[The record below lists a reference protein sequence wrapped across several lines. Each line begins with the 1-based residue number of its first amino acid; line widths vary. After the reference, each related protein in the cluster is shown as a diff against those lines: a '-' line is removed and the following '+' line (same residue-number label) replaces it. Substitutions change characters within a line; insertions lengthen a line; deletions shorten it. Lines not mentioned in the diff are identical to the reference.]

1 MKKLLRSS
9 LFIGAALL
17 GVSSLGAG
25 ITTKA
30 ATTPPTP
37 LTSDASADI
46 TPGTITLDTVP
57 GGGTT
62 GTPGILFGTVA
73 ADAGDTTYKST
84 QISSD
89 LHVTDSGNGSGWSV
103 TVADSPFTDGT
114 GDTLKGAALSLDDS
128 ATPGIK
134 ADAADNVSAL
144 PTFTADTALSASPST
159 VLSAAPKAGVGAYTT
174 SYNST
179 DASLAVP
186 AGNVGGSYSSTL
198 TWTLANAPS

>member
-1 MKKLLRSS
+1 MKKLLRNS

-30 ATTPPTP
+30 ATTATP

-57 GGGTT
+57 GGGSSTT
-62 GTPGILFGTVA
+62 SGILFGTVA

-89 LHVTDSGNGSGWSV
+89 LHVTDSGNGSGWAV
-103 TVADSPFTDGT
+103 TVADSPFTDT
-114 GDTLKGAALSLDDS
+114 AGDTLKGAVLSLDDS
-128 ATPGIK
+128 ANPAIK
-134 ADAADNVSAL
+134 ADATDNVSAL
-144 PTFTADTALSASPST
+144 PTFTADTTLSASPST

-174 SYNST
+174 TYNGT

-186 AGNVGGSYSSTL
+186 AGNIGGSYSSTL
-198 TWTLANAPS
+198 TWTLSNAPS